1 MSSMELFAGFSYWG
15 RLVLGIKK
23 KGGGLIRFYFNIKI
37 QK

>member
-23 KGGGLIRFYFNIKI
+23 KGGGGVN
-37 QK
+37 